1 MNSST
6 PLSTP
11 GRGTILLL
19 ALIAA
24 VGSLATQLLVPV
36 LPMLAAD
43 LRIGA
48 GDAQLVIATYLIGL
62 GTGQLVAGPV
72 ADRTGRR
79 PVLIG
84 GTLVFC
90 LGSALAWA
98 APGFGLLLAARLL
111 QALGASAGIVTV
123 RVLVG
128 DLFPPEEAAGRQ
140 ASLMAV
146 VLISPA
152 LGPAIGGALGEW
164 LGWRAI
170 FALLG
175 GAGLMAIA
183 VIALHLPEPAR
194 RAAPPARTRIRDD
207 LRGLVRNPRFTGP
220 ALAMAAGSSALYMFL
235 GTAPFLLAH
244 DHGLSPRETGLA
256 LMAVAL
262 ASIGGTF
269 LVARLDR
276 RRIALE
282 TGVALLVAASLGL
295 GAVALGGQ
303 GALAALL
310 APLVVLGLGAGICG
324 PAGIT
329 RIIRS
334 APGREGTASS
344 VAGAFQMLASA
355 GCASLLGRFA
365 PMTSGKLAV
374 ALVLVTSLAGLGATL
389 SGKSDKTV
397 M

>member
-1 MNSST
+1 MT
-6 PLSTP
+6 DCPAPAKP
-11 GRGTILLL
+11 GRETILLL

-36 LPMLAAD
+36 LPLLAAD
-43 LRIGA
+43 LHVGA
-48 GDAQLVIATYLIGL
+48 GDAQLVIATYLVGL
-62 GTGQLVAGPV
+62 GTGQLLAGPI
-72 ADRTGRR
+72 ADRAGRR
-79 PVLIG
+79 PVLMG
-84 GTLVFC
+84 GTIVFC
-90 LGSALAWA
+90 FGSALAWA
-98 APGFGLLLAARLL
+98 APGFWLLLAARLL

-128 DLFPPEEAAGRQ
+128 DLFPPDEAAGRQ

-152 LGPAIGGALGEW
+152 LGPALGGALGEW

-170 FALLG
+170 FAILG
-175 GAGLMAIA
+175 AAGMIALAIIA
-183 VIALHLPEPAR
+183 VRLPEP
-194 RAAPPARTRIRDD
+194 PPRTSTRPATRIRDD
-207 LRGLVRNPRFTGP
+207 LGGLARNPRFAGP
-220 ALAMAAGSSALYMFL
+220 ALAIAAGSSALYMFL

-244 DHGLSPRETGLA
+244 DHGLSPRETGLT
-256 LMAVAL
+256 LMVVAL
-262 ASIGGTF
+262 ASIAGTF

-282 TGVALLVAASLGL
+282 TGAALTVVASLGL
-295 GAVALGGQ
+295 GAVALSGSAAL
-303 GALAALL
+303 GALM

-334 APGREGTASS
+334 SPGREGTATS
-344 VAGAFQMLASA
+344 VAGACQMLASA

-365 PMTSGKLAV
+365 PMTPGKLAL
-374 ALVLVTSLAGLGATL
+374 ALILVTTVAGLGATL
-389 SGKSDKTV
+389 SAKSPDTA